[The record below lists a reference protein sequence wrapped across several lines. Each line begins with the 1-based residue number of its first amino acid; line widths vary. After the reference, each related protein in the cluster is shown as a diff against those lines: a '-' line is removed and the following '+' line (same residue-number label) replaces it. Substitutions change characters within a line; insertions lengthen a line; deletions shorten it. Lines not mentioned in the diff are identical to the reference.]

1 MCWPRRLVL
10 PSIKSDIISFIV
22 VIMIIISI
30 IIIVNLFSLIF
41 SSSQVRDWFKDR
53 RTEEEAPKIVE
64 EKKSELFLSN
74 GNTNVNI
81 KQEPFLELE
90 EEALSNTNATNTIG
104 NANDQAAEVV
114 KVKQEPLEE
123 EEEEEGPVSA
133 VLRSKVILIFIV

>member
-1 MCWPRRLVL
+1 MCWPRRPVL

-22 VIMIIISI
+22 VIMIIMSI
-30 IIIVNLFSLIF
+30 IIIVDLF

-90 EEALSNTNATNTIG
+90 EETLSNINATNNIG

-133 VLRSKVILIFIV
+133 VLRSKVILVFIL

>member
-1 MCWPRRLVL
+1 MCWPRRPVL

-30 IIIVNLFSLIF
+30 MIIVNLF

-90 EEALSNTNATNTIG
+90 EETLSNINATNTIG